1 MIAPPPPIV
10 KGFYH
15 LRTFSIRLAVACP
28 LTRQWAII
36 DPALDLR
43 ASPLPELI
51 ASGRRAMKF
60 PLNAPEGAAW

>member
-1 MIAPPPPIV
+1 MIAPPPIV

-28 LTRQWAII
+28 LRRRCAII

-43 ASPLPELI
+43 ASPLPEVD
-51 ASGRRAMKF
+51 ASGRRFLKF
-60 PLNAPEGAAW
+60 PLNALEGAAW